1 MSDKKTARLRRARKV
16 RARIARLGAL
26 RLSVHRTPRHFYAQ
40 LFDASGCK
48 VLVAASTLDPQVRKQ
63 LKSGDGGGDGDGDGG
78 HGKGGGGNV
87 AAAGALGKLLAERAK
102 AAGIER
108 VAFDRSGFRYH
119 GRVKAFA
126 EAARA
131 GGLNF

>member
-63 LKSGDGGGDGDGDGG
+63 LKSGDGGGDGDGSG
-78 HGKGGGGNV
+78 HGGNV

>member
-1 MSDKKTARLRRARKV
+1 MSVNTRLAMSDKKQGRLRRARK
-16 RARIARLGAL
+16 ARGAIARLGAL

-40 LFDASGCK
+40 LFDHSGRR
-48 VLVAASTLDPQVRKQ
+48 VLAAISTLDAQVRKEV
-63 LKSGDGGGDGDGDGG
+63 KY
-78 HGKGGGGNV
+78 GGNTQ
-87 AAAGALGKLLAERAK
+87 AASALGKLMAQKAK
-102 AAGIER
+102 PHIGAAQ

-131 GGLNF
+131 GGLKF

>member
-1 MSDKKTARLRRARKV
+1 MSDKKNARLRRARKV
-16 RARIARLGAL
+16 RARIARLGAM

-40 LFDASGCK
+40 LFDIAGRR
-48 VLVAASTLDPQVRKQ
+48 VLVAASTLDPRMRKQ
-63 LKSGDGGGDGDGDGG
+63 LKY
-78 HGKGGGGNV
+78 GGNV
-87 AAAGALGKLLAERAK
+87 DAAGALGALVAEKAK

-126 EAARA
+126 DAARA
-131 GGLNF
+131 GGLKF

>member
-40 LFDASGCK
+40 LYDASGCK
-48 VLVAASTLDPQVRKQ
+48 VLVAASTLDPQVRGQ
-63 LKSGDGGGDGDGDGG
+63 LKT
-78 HGKGGGGNV
+78 GGNIE
-87 AAAGALGKLLAERAK
+87 AAGALGKALAEKAK

>member
-1 MSDKKTARLRRARKV
+1 MSSKKTSRLRRARKV
-16 RARIARLGAL
+16 RGRIARQNAL

-40 LFDASGCK
+40 LFDVSGHG
-48 VLVAASTLDPQVRKQ
+48 VLAAVSSLDPAMRKQ
-63 LKSGDGGGDGDGDGG
+63 LKY
-78 HGKGGGGNV
+78 GGNID
-87 AAAGALGKLLAERAK
+87 AASELGKLMAEKAA

-108 VAFDRSGFRYH
+108 VSFDRSGFRYH

-131 GGLNF
+131 GGLKF

>member
-63 LKSGDGGGDGDGDGG
+63 LKSGDGGGDGDGGGG

>member
-87 AAAGALGKLLAERAK
+87 AAAGALGTLLAERAK

>member
-1 MSDKKTARLRRARKV
+1 MSDKKTSRLRRARKV
-16 RARIARLGAL
+16 RGRIARRGAL

-40 LFDASGCK
+40 LFDASGRG
-48 VLVAASTLDPQVRKQ
+48 VLAAVSSLDPAMRKQ
-63 LKSGDGGGDGDGDGG
+63 LKY
-78 HGKGGGGNV
+78 GGNI
-87 AAAGALGKLLAERAK
+87 AAAGELGKLMAEKAG

-108 VAFDRSGFRYH
+108 VSFDRSGFRYH

-131 GGLNF
+131 GGLKF

>member
-63 LKSGDGGGDGDGDGG
+63 LKSGDGGGDGDGGG